1 MLNPEL
7 RQQQGLW
14 VHKLFW
20 RRLQLTHHR
29 ATRTYTRLGKQTLR
43 GHKQNLVCTRAQEK
57 GAVTPEETDSDLPMS
72 AQESQVEAW
81 VDGSLLQ
88 DWGY

>member
-29 ATRTYTRLGKQTLR
+29 ATRTYIGLGIQTLG
-43 GHKQNLVCTRAQEK
+43 GHKQNLVCTRPQEK
-57 GAVTPEETDSDLPMS
+57 GTVIPQEIDSDLPMS
-72 AQESQVEAW
+72 V
-81 VDGSLLQ
+81 
-88 DWGY
+88 